1 MQKITFFLSV
11 AALLIAACGSK
22 PTAEY
27 QIVSG
32 LEELVEVVSG
42 SVIQNEAVAEAEDAP
57 GTFTTYVID
66 YTFPVEAD
74 SIIHVDGLPDTLLF
88 EFKGV
93 RIKLPVD
100 QDCVPEEIPSF
111 SGPTVLIFVNQIFQ
125 TWQSAESYND
135 GSQSQPSPQD
145 SL

>member
-1 MQKITFFLSV
+1 MHKLTIFLTI
-11 AALLIAACGSK
+11 AALLFAASRWK
-22 PTAEY
+22 HST
-27 QIVSG
+27 QFQTVSG
-32 LEELVEVVSG
+32 LEELIEVVSG
-42 SVIQNEAVAEAEDAP
+42 GVIQNETVAEAEDAP

-66 YTFPVEAD
+66 YTFPVNAD
-74 SIIHVDGLPDTLLF
+74 SIIHVEGLPDTLLF

-111 SGPTVLIFVNQIFQ
+111 SGPMVLIFVNQIFQ
-125 TWQSAESYND
+125 TWQSAESYEN
-135 GSQSQPSPQD
+135 GLHPSPLPQD